1 MASSNRLGGVLT
13 LTIDGTT
20 YQVRGNWTVSP
31 NLVKREN
38 IAGQDGPHGY
48 TEMPVVPSAKGDFTT
63 TPGLSLTALQNI
75 TNSTLQITLANGS
88 TYVLANAWAN
98 PAIEINTAEGRFA
111 IEFGCLSCTEIV
123 SSS

>member
-1 MASSNRLGGVLT
+1 MASSRIGGVLT
-13 LTIDGTT
+13 LTIDGKT
-20 YQVRGNWTVSP
+20 YQVRGNFTVRP

-48 TEMPVVPSAKGDFTT
+48 TEMPVVPGAKGDLTT

-75 TNSTLQITLANGS
+75 TASTLQITLANGS

-98 PAIEINTAEGRFA
+98 PDIEVNTAEGRFP
-111 IEFGCLSCTEIV
+111 IEFGCLTCTEIV
-123 SSS
+123 SAS

>member
-1 MASSNRLGGVLT
+1 MASSRIGGVLT

-20 YQVRGNWTVSP
+20 YQVRGNWTVRP

-48 TEMPVVPSAKGDFTT
+48 TEMPVVPGAKGDFTT

-75 TNSTLQITLANGS
+75 TNSTLQLTLANGS

-98 PAIEINTAEGRFA
+98 PDIEVNTAEGRFP
-111 IEFGCLSCTEIV
+111 IEFGCKSCTEIV
-123 SSS
+123 SAS